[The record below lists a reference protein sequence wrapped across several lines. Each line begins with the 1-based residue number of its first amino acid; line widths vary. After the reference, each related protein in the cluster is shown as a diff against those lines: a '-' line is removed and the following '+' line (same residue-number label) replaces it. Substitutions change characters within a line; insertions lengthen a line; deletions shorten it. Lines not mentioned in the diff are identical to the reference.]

1 MNPTRT
7 LFPPGGNPVKVLEGR
22 LSTKELPARDGAWLK
37 ALHEDE
43 LPPPP
48 PPIPEPVVDEAAE
61 ELERLRE
68 TEARLD
74 AAHHQYVEGIAKLQQ
89 VLHTLPATQADD
101 TVELAFVIAR
111 AIVGRELDV
120 DRARAASLVAETIKM
135 LDAPQGATV
144 RMNPED
150 LEYLREH
157 RADLFSSPHLTFTG
171 DPNLDKGGC
180 IVDTPKR
187 IIDASLDTR
196 LGAVRERLVK
206 MLKEDVGVTS

>member
-1 MNPTRT
+1 MNQTRT
-7 LFPPGGNPVKVLEGR
+7 LFPPGGNPVKVLEGH
-22 LSTKELPARDGAWLK
+22 LATKDLPPRDGSWLK
-37 ALHEDE
+37 ALRDDE
-43 LPPPP
+43 PPPEP
-48 PPIPEPVVDEAAE
+48 LVPPEPEVDEAAL

-68 TEARLD
+68 TEARLSEV
-74 AAHHQYVEGIAKLQQ
+74 HQKYVEGIAELGR
-89 VLHTLPATQADD
+89 VLHALPATQADD

-111 AIVGRELDV
+111 AIVGRELEV
-120 DRARAASLVAETIKM
+120 DRARAASLVAETLKM

-157 RADLFSSPHLTFTG
+157 RGDLFASPHLTFAG
-171 DPNLDKGGC
+171 DPAMEKGGC

-187 IIDASLDTR
+187 IIDASMDTR

-206 MLKEDVGVTS
+206 LLKQDAGGAP